1 MKEKLKNITR
11 HKWFKIAIVILFW
24 LFVVNEFYSMSIDR
38 YNFGQLERVKWVLKN
53 NNIQASFRDVVD
65 FNGRYN
71 ESIEPLKNCHY
82 LSSDNWTESYIFW
95 FKIESLAYQ
104 YIYWTKYFSYPK
116 YDLPI
121 SKFCFWVGR
130 IDGGSCY
137 DVNKERFLGTI
148 SNPCRWHISWYVYND
163 KNKNGIK
170 DIWEDWIEGLWI
182 QLEVS
187 TVYTDKNGYYSFW
200 DLRDWNYD
208 LQVRFLKNWYV
219 VYPRSKN
226 NAHYIDIK
234 DGVVINNVNFWVID
248 RNQK

>member
-1 MKEKLKNITR
+1 M
-11 HKWFKIAIVILFW
+11 
-24 LFVVNEFYSMSIDR
+24 FVLYEFYGIGVDK
-38 YNFGQLERVKWVLKN
+38 YNFRQLEKVKIDLKDN
-53 NNIQASFRDVVD
+53 ETKTRFIDVVD
-65 FNGRYN
+65 FNNQFN
-71 ESIEPLKNCHY
+71 EDIRSLKNCYY
-82 LSSDNWTESYIFW
+82 LSSDNWTEPYIFW
-95 FKIESLAYQ
+95 FKIESLVYQ
-104 YIYWTKYFSYPK
+104 YIYWTQYFSYPK

-121 SKFCFWVGR
+121 SELCFWVGR
-130 IDGGSCY
+130 IDGGSCD
-137 DVNKERFLGTI
+137 DVNKARFLRTI

-170 DIWEDWIEGLWI
+170 DIWEDWVEGLWI
-182 QLEVS
+182 ELEVS
-187 TVYTDKNGYYSFW
+187 TIYTDKNGYYSFW

-234 DGVVINNVNFWVID
+234 DSVVVNNVNFWVID